1 VKATNNLEVFLL
13 LVPRLPPPSQPTF
26 VSQELPSCPKL
37 FDPVDVKQVYG
48 IEPTC
53 ITKNIYSFDGCTFE
67 HGLLLKVYSL
77 RSISKTV
84 LCMPIALF
92 GLFLESRHPKLV
104 ASESTFPRPSEWEF
118 EEGEEILLRNSTK
131 HGVINNWVEV
141 LVTGEGDVRVPWLD
155 IRKVVSVG
163 QFVEVTA
170 GVYHG
175 QKGWVDTVVTGGM
188 YQELSG
194 RQHKM
199 YDHVAGIVKDP
210 DGQKRL
216 TPDSIEVCDIPK
228 NVQAIVLIFSSD
240 IRCPC

>member
-1 VKATNNLEVFLL
+1 
-13 LVPRLPPPSQPTF
+13 
-26 VSQELPSCPKL
+26 
-37 FDPVDVKQVYG
+37 
-48 IEPTC
+48 
-53 ITKNIYSFDGCTFE
+53 
-67 HGLLLKVYSL
+67 
-77 RSISKTV
+77 
-84 LCMPIALF
+84 M
-92 GLFLESRHPKLV
+92 
-104 ASESTFPRPSEWEF
+104 FPRPSEWEF

-131 HGVINNWVEV
+131 RGVINALGPHWVEV

-155 IRKVVSVG
+155 IQKVVSVG

-170 GVYHG
+170 GVYCG
-175 QKGWVDTVVTGGM
+175 QKGWVETVVTGGM

-194 RQHKM
+194 WQHKM

-240 IRCPC
+240 ICCPC

>member
-1 VKATNNLEVFLL
+1 
-13 LVPRLPPPSQPTF
+13 
-26 VSQELPSCPKL
+26 
-37 FDPVDVKQVYG
+37 
-48 IEPTC
+48 
-53 ITKNIYSFDGCTFE
+53 
-67 HGLLLKVYSL
+67 
-77 RSISKTV
+77 
-84 LCMPIALF
+84 MPIALF

-131 HGVINNWVEV
+131 RGVINALGPHWMEV

-175 QKGWVDTVVTGGM
+175 QKGWVDTIVTGGM

-194 RQHKM
+194 WQHKM

-210 DGQKRL
+210 DG
-216 TPDSIEVCDIPK
+216 
-228 NVQAIVLIFSSD
+228 
-240 IRCPC
+240 